1 MKLARNFYSIITILI
16 ISIMNVLAAD
26 WTSTINGEI
35 WNRIKKENQR
45 YFITGF
51 LQGLDKAENIID
63 ITARTQKQNEF
74 AFTEPFYVH
83 QMRSKIR
90 DYMPPS
96 DQSVDFLIDLLSAF
110 YADPYNLKIP
120 FEAALRIT
128 LVRQKG
134 EVEKSDFWLKEARR
148 NVGIK

>member
-1 MKLARNFYSIITILI
+1 MKLARNFNMIITVLI
-16 ISIMNVLAAD
+16 ISMMNVFAAD
-26 WTSTINGEI
+26 WTRTVNGEI

-45 YFITGF
+45 YFITGY

-63 ITARTQKQNEF
+63 ITVRTQKQNEF

-83 QMRSKIR
+83 QMRIKISE
-90 DYMPPS
+90 YLPSS
-96 DQSVDFLIDLLSAF
+96 DQSVDFLVDLLNAF
-110 YADPYNLKIP
+110 YADPYNVKIP

-134 EVEKSDFWLKEARR
+134 EIEKSDFWLKEARR

>member
-1 MKLARNFYSIITILI
+1 
-16 ISIMNVLAAD
+16 MNVLAAD

-63 ITARTQKQNEF
+63 ITVRTQKQNEF

-83 QMRSKIR
+83 QMRIKIS
-90 DYMPPS
+90 DYMLPS
-96 DQSVDFLIDLLSAF
+96 GQPVDLLVDLLDAF
-110 YADPYNLKIP
+110 YADPYNSKIP

-128 LVRQKG
+128 LARQKG

>member
-1 MKLARNFYSIITILI
+1 LKLARNFYSIITILI
-16 ISIMNVLAAD
+16 ISMMNVFAAD
-26 WTSTINGEI
+26 WASTINGEI

-63 ITARTQKQNEF
+63 ITVGSQKQKEF

-83 QMRSKIR
+83 QMRIR
-90 DYMPPS
+90 ISEYLPSS
-96 DQSVDFLIDLLSAF
+96 DQSVDFLVDLLNAF
-110 YADPYNLKIP
+110 YADPYNAKIP

-134 EVEKSDFWLKEARR
+134 EVEKSDFWIKEARR

>member
-1 MKLARNFYSIITILI
+1 LKLARNFYSVITILI

>member
-1 MKLARNFYSIITILI
+1 MKLARNFYSVITILI

>member
-1 MKLARNFYSIITILI
+1 LKLARNFYSIITILI